1 MENTSVIAL
10 ASTTTHLVAAQRR
23 DMVQLALLKQALTLS
38 GQSALQLVQAA
49 ARPASNASHLGTVI
63 DTWA

>member
-1 MENTSVIAL
+1 MENTSVIPL
-10 ASTTTHLVAAQRR
+10 TTTATHLVAAQRR
-23 DMVQLALLKQALTLS
+23 DVVQLALLKRALTLS

-49 ARPASNASHLGTVI
+49 ARPLSYPPHLGTII